1 MGQGACPTGIR
12 FATFLAVS
20 RDEPLSSQS
29 EGPRVQSRKVELD
42 QGTRDFYIRTLAML
56 NEAGVPYLV
65 GGAYALGR
73 LAEIERHT
81 KDMDIFVR
89 ERDRDRILRSLEA
102 AGYRTE
108 VTFPHWLAKAW
119 IVERF
124 VDVIYRSGN
133 GVAEVDDAWF
143 ENAIDAEVFDIPVR
157 LCPPEEI
164 IWSKGYV
171 LERERFDGA
180 DIAHLIR
187 SRGPDLD
194 WHRLIHRF
202 ATHWRVLMAHLV
214 LFGFIYP
221 GERDR
226 VPSWVIRELSDRLRR
241 EAEEPAP
248 SERVCQGTLLSRE
261 QYLVDVGIWGYEDAR
276 LKPRGPMTAEEVT
289 HWTAAI
295 AGK

>member
-1 MGQGACPTGIR
+1 VSWDER
-12 FATFLAVS
+12 FPFQ
-20 RDEPLSSQS
+20 P
-29 EGPRVQSRKVELD
+29 EGPRVQPRPAELD
-42 QGTRDFYIRTLAML
+42 QGSRDFYVRTLTVL
-56 NEAGVPYLV
+56 NEAEVPYLV
-65 GGAYALGR
+65 GGAYALAW
-73 LAEIERHT
+73 LAGIERHT
-81 KDMDIFVR
+81 KDMDVFVR
-89 ERDRDRILRSLEA
+89 ESDRDRTLRALEA

-133 GVAEVDDAWF
+133 GVAAVDDEWF
-143 ENAIDAEVFDIPVR
+143 AQAIEAEVFDIPVR
-157 LCPPEEI
+157 LCAPEEI

-194 WHRLIHRF
+194 WHRLLYRF
-202 ATHWRVLMAHLV
+202 ATHWRVLLAHLV

-221 GERDR
+221 GERDA
-226 VPSWVIRELSDRLRR
+226 VPAWVIRELSDRLRQ
-241 EAEEPAP
+241 EADEPAP
-248 SERVCQGTLLSRE
+248 AERVCQGTFLSRE

-276 LKPRGPMTAEEVT
+276 LKPRGPMTAEEIT